1 LIPLIRPAAEPD
13 LRAVALLIDR
23 AVRISNAPEYS
34 IHERLAVLADYTLP
48 ALKRRLDKAE
58 IFLVAELPGVDKGPL
73 GVVSAAQGGH
83 PFHERTLIIDTMF
96 VDPSMQGMG
105 LGGALLDDAAAR
117 AKRLDYTVMT
127 VAASL
132 TATPFYAHMGFSRV
146 AAGRSGRG
154 VDTVMMERTLR

>member
-1 LIPLIRPAAEPD
+1 LTPLIRPAAEPD

-23 AVRISNAPEYS
+23 AVRISNAPEYD

-48 ALKRRLDKAE
+48 ALKRRLDRAE
-58 IFLVAELPGVDKGPL
+58 IFLVAEVPGLDKGPL
-73 GVVSAAQGGH
+73 GALSASQGGH
-83 PFHERTLIIDTMF
+83 PFRERTLLIDTMF

-117 AKRLDYTVMT
+117 ARRLDHVAMT

-132 TATPFYAHMGFSRV
+132 TAVPFYAHMGFSRL
-146 AAGRSGRG
+146 AAGRSNRG
-154 VDTVMMERTLR
+154 VDTVMMERALR